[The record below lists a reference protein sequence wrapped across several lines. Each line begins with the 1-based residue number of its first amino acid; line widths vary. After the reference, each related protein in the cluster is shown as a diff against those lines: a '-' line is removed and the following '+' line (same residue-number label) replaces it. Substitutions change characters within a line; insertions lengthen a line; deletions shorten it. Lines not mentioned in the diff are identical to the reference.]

1 MQKTAF
7 LFVLVA
13 CLLSPAREPQSST
26 HRVPARV
33 GLVLIAAAQDGLALA
48 ADGSSLNADGRVSQ
62 EQKLFQLGKQG
73 ALALTGAVSIQ
84 DPVGGRVRGEIN
96 VARIAAA
103 WVAAHGDA
111 DLETANREV
120 NATIAAEFNKF
131 LSARDPG
138 AAAGTVK
145 FRVMAA
151 GYSAGKPSLIVTTYF
166 MPGTK
171 GKPART
177 VQTSV
182 APKPGDLWIFGS
194 SAAPA
199 EILSGKNAAFR
210 TFREE
215 PGVARFHSAQK
226 SSLTAPDYVGLFQ
239 AMLQAAE
246 SAEGRKLDG
255 KLAIVAAPNQF
266 ATVTP
271 NAGYISAH

>member
-1 MQKTAF
+1 MHKTAF
-7 LFVLVA
+7 LFVFVA
-13 CLLSPAREPQSST
+13 CLLSPSRNVPSST
-26 HRVPARV
+26 HRVSARV
-33 GLVLIAAAQDGLALA
+33 GLVLIAAAQDGFALA

-103 WVAAHGDA
+103 WVAVHGEA

-120 NATIAAEFNKF
+120 NVAIAAELNQF
-131 LSARDPG
+131 LSARDSG

-145 FRVMAA
+145 FRVMAV

-177 VQTSV
+177 EQTSV
-182 APKPGDLWIFGS
+182 AP
-194 SAAPA
+194 
-199 EILSGKNAAFR
+199 
-210 TFREE
+210 E
-215 PGVARFHSAQK
+215 P
-226 SSLTAPDYVGLFQ
+226 
-239 AMLQAAE
+239 
-246 SAEGRKLDG
+246 
-255 KLAIVAAPNQF
+255 
-266 ATVTP
+266 
-271 NAGYISAH
+271 